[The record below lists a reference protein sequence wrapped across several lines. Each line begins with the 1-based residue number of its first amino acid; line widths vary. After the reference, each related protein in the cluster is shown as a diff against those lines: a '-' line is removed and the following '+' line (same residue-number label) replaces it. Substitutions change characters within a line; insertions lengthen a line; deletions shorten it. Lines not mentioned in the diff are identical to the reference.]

1 MSLKATT
8 DNASGFFIWFDINNK
23 KEYYATPMNHYYNNI
38 ANSKNSKYRHIFY
51 NPHFL
56 YQRRVQKKIKQH
68 LINILYK

>member
-51 NPHFL
+51 NPHFSIP
-56 YQRRVQKKIKQH
+56 KTSPKIKQH